1 MSVSRH
7 ITMAVLAVT
16 VTGLLGTN
24 AAKHA
29 SPGSGAE
36 QYDNAFWIKTKL
48 PDDLLAG
55 RLNVTSVAKSP
66 SKVGA
71 VPKKRLRKKART
83 AQLLR

>member
-16 VTGLLGTN
+16 VTGWLGTN
-24 AAKHA
+24 AAK
-29 SPGSGAE
+29 PGSGAD